1 MPVCW
6 PLCFFS
12 SGAMGMPISLQHAK
26 NVPRL
31 ASHSS
36 IERSTIGKSSS
47 MCTMCGMPNLL
58 RAIHLSPVLSN
69 PWEDTYHNT
78 IDSANENPRDG
89 SRKNEPVLF

>member
-1 MPVCW
+1 
-6 PLCFFS
+6 
-12 SGAMGMPISLQHAK
+12 
-26 NVPRL
+26 
-31 ASHSS
+31 
-36 IERSTIGKSSS
+36 

-89 SRKNEPVLF
+89 SRKNEPVLFWKHYEHQSLLMHNLFLMF